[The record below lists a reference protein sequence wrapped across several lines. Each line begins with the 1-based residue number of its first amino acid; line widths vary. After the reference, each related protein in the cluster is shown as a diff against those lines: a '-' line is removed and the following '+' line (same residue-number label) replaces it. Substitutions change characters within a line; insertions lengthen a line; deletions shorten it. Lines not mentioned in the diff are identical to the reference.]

1 MRSRDTSSTNENRRS
16 ADGPIWYKY
25 SSLVIC
31 CQQLHLGIQT
41 VNISHN
47 FLIVNQAKMGV
58 KIGDY
63 DLDTSNISAADVENL
78 RKMLPPHL
86 QQPGKLTQ
94 LEIILEAIH
103 YIQMLQSKLKA
114 KEA

>member
-1 MRSRDTSSTNENRRS
+1 
-16 ADGPIWYKY
+16 
-25 SSLVIC
+25 
-31 CQQLHLGIQT
+31 
-41 VNISHN
+41 
-47 FLIVNQAKMGV
+47 MGV

-103 YIQMLQSKLKA
+103 YIQILQSKLKA